1 MIGQEAQKIER
12 SSVFAYASNY
22 GAPGLTSLENAS
34 VYREASSSITAS
46 ALASYFFN
54 VNYALKERYFFNVTA
69 RRDGSSRFGQEV
81 RYANFGSVGLAW
93 NVSSESF

>member
-34 VYREASSSITAS
+34 VYREASSSITALRWLLIS
-46 ALASYFFN
+46 LM
-54 VNYALKERYFFNVTA
+54 
-69 RRDGSSRFGQEV
+69 
-81 RYANFGSVGLAW
+81 
-93 NVSSESF
+93 